1 MAAEVAGL
9 NERIGFMKI
18 HKPPLI
24 LITLLIC
31 MLFAQFA
38 AADKNTS
45 DCRRFAELERVSLA
59 SPTSRSYQQ
68 ALIAPSCQKNQVRGR
83 WRGVAG
89 VLIPPNQIDDIPD
102 LYKDRLNW
110 YELPGYWT
118 LESLGI
124 TADDPQAYITLW
136 TEIALLGD
144 LATGERLALWPGRF
158 QSGHRMYVD
167 NGRGE
172 IVKTYDNLSMFVPE
186 SNQII
191 EELPSLRV
199 TGRLQDGA
207 YTQLPKLYP
216 GAKVIVQLYNE
227 DYRTGGASQPPLL
240 GNADQLYRSMMQ
252 RWSWHILFLGA
263 CLLVAI
269 YSASQ
274 ALFSKRRRPLYIFS
288 VIMSLG
294 AGIRLLVTGS
304 LLAYFI
310 PGLTVVSHFYFTWI
324 SFLGLLAIFIYG
336 QPYVLPELF
345 AHRPKL
351 KSFIYVLAVFP
362 LLILGSIPF
371 LGLHEFLL
379 LGHGLRL
386 LYIAVAMVYVVFL
399 IYQAFR
405 FPFKQWLTFVG
416 IMMILISGTSDALYY
431 RRNTDPYIELF
442 AIAVFLFIA
451 VQVMYVSWGY
461 MRLLIREKGLSLRLQ
476 ELNESLEQQVKS
488 RTQDLQEA
496 NQQLAL
502 AATTDA
508 LTGLPNRRAFDEQVE
523 KELKR
528 VQRYG
533 SEFCLAIADADWFK
547 SVNDRFGHDFGDL
560 VLQRMGGF
568 FSQRLRSTDFVAR
581 IGGEE
586 FAILL
591 PASSIEAAQHLM
603 NELCSSFKT
612 LDFPEQPDYQ
622 VSVSIGLAQWHF
634 DESFTELYQRA
645 DRALYRAK
653 QEGRGRVCLG
663 KAKDEN
669 SETESV

>member
-1 MAAEVAGL
+1 
-9 NERIGFMKI
+9 MKNK
-18 HKPPLI
+18 KPPLN
-24 LITLLIC
+24 LIALLFC
-31 MLFAQFA
+31 VFFAQLAVANCDHFLSNQRA
-38 AADKNTS
+38 
-45 DCRRFAELERVSLA
+45 LESKA
-59 SPTSRSYQQ
+59 PQSSEPTPYQP
-68 ALIAPSCQKNQVRGR
+68 AVIAPSCNNDQLRGR
-83 WRGVAG
+83 WRGIAG
-89 VLIPPNQIDDIPD
+89 MLIPPNQIEQAAEAYRDK
-102 LYKDRLNW
+102 LSW
-110 YELPGYWT
+110 YELPGYWS

-124 TADDPQAYITLW
+124 SNDDPQAYITLW
-136 TEIALLGD
+136 TEVALLGD
-144 LATGERLALWPGRF
+144 LASGERLALWPGRF
-158 QSGHRMYVD
+158 QSALRMYVD

-172 IVKTYDNLSMFVPE
+172 IVKTYDNLSVFVPE
-186 SNQII
+186 SKQII
-191 EELPSLRV
+191 EQLPTERV
-199 TGRLQDGA
+199 KGRLLDGA

-216 GAKVIVQLYNE
+216 GARVIVQLYNE

-336 QPYVLPELF
+336 QPYVLPDLF
-345 AHRPKL
+345 EHRVKL
-351 KSFIYVLAVFP
+351 KKLIYLLAILP
-362 LLILGSIPF
+362 LLILACIPF

-386 LYIAVAMVYVVFL
+386 LYIAVAMAYVVFL
-399 IYQAFR
+399 LYQAFR

-416 IMMILISGTSDALYY
+416 IVMILISGTSDALYY

-442 AIAVFLFIA
+442 AIAVFMFIA

-461 MRLLIREKGLSLRLQ
+461 MRLLIRERGLSLRLQ
-476 ELNESLEQQVKS
+476 ELNENLEQQVKS

-496 NQQLAL
+496 NQRLAL

-523 KELKR
+523 QELQR
-528 VQRYG
+528 AQRYG
-533 SEFCLAIADADWFK
+533 SEFCLAIVDADWFK

-560 VLQRMGGF
+560 VLQQMGVF
-568 FSQRLRSTDFVAR
+568 FIQRLRSTDFVAR

-586 FAILL
+586 FAVLL
-591 PASSIEAAQHLM
+591 PASSIDAAEHLM
-603 NELCSSFKT
+603 NELCQSFKT
-612 LDFPEQPDYQ
+612 IHFSEQADYQ
-622 VSVSIGLAQWHF
+622 VSVSIGLAQWRF

-653 QEGRGRVCLG
+653 QAGRGRVCLG
-663 KAKDEN
+663 EASDERD
-669 SETESV
+669 ETEPV